1 MNSELLNRGRLE
13 YIQLNKRFLQLVEAG
28 TSWEELQPIMEEMK
42 SLAIYL
48 QRIPS
53 NTDEV
58 NIISKTNTQE
68 SAEVQE
74 EPV

>member
-13 YIQLNKRFLQLVEAG
+13 YINLNKKFLQLVELG
-28 TSWEELQPIMEEMK
+28 TSWEELQPLMDEMK

-53 NTDEV
+53 STDEAQ
-58 NIISKTNTQE
+58 TNTQQ
-68 SAEVQE
+68 STDMQE
-74 EPV
+74 EPA